1 MKRLIAC
8 LLATLPYIGAVAHV
22 WDELAILARRNGDGT
37 FTLEKDS
44 YLAVSTYT
52 NAVFFDYNN
61 DGNLDLLIMGQ
72 GGDWNVSSDIKIVAL
87 YRNLGEENGYRFE
100 KVAAPGFLPYKDEGF
115 FNPVSVGDYNHDGY
129 TDVVVM
135 SYHNGRRID
144 LYLNDRG
151 SGTFIR
157 QEQQGVEAA
166 TNGSVMF
173 GDLNNDGW
181 LDIEFTG
188 YSDKTSTALKTY
200 INKRDGAFVDE
211 TPSNIRGAFQG
222 QSTLADIN
230 GDGTLDII
238 STGNGDG
245 WVCLSSLYY
254 NTVDKDGKCI
264 YRYVSEKESNIL
276 GVSRANPLV
285 ADFNGDGLMDM
296 VINGEPSDGSGF
308 RNRIYYQTR
317 EGKFVMDKSY
327 PVVPVNQDGGINM
340 GDVNGDGNM
349 DLIVGGYVGTYEKA
363 PASYYTAPL
372 RVYENNPPKV
382 GLSGN
387 TFPEP
392 PSKVTAVME
401 GDELVISWLPGS
413 DKETSEV
420 ALRYNIYVRNETT
433 GELYTMIPVDIETL
447 YEIASALQIH
457 VEQLLYCPPRHAN
470 LPDSK
475 NSPAFFAGCSQFY
488 AYVYD
493 GRNKQLIRCV
503 FDVLSETDT
512 SSYKIMMYMNF
523 KDFENY
529 KLCENT
535 YWGYIEHFD
544 ALTNIQLTN
553 QDSPVEKASAQI
565 LASYLDTDT
574 KWGLFNG
581 FSSRPMM
588 PIATKMLFSKTK
600 LPEDEALLQGLKVSR
615 EDIRLLKLYNMFTVL

>member
-157 QEQQGVEAA
+157 QEQQGFEAA

-372 RVYENNPPKV
+372 RVYENNPQKV

-433 GELYTMIPVDIETL
+433 GELYTMIPVDIETGRL
-447 YEIASALQIH
+447 KVGTDLQTSLSSALNSYRMCVFGDGRYTVGVQTLDQSYAGSKFATAGLSVATGIRSIASSDH
-457 VEQLLYCPPRHAN
+457 FRVVPVDTGVMVRGMDNH
-470 LPDSK
+470 K
-475 NSPAFFAGCSQFY
+475 VV
-488 AYVYD
+488 VYTMD
-493 GRNKQLIRCV
+493 GRTVNTGFSNTVIP
-503 FDVLSETDT
+503 LSERGGYLVSVSGERTPL
-512 SSYKIMMYMNF
+512 KCMY
-523 KDFENY
+523 
-529 KLCENT
+529 
-535 YWGYIEHFD
+535 
-544 ALTNIQLTN
+544 
-553 QDSPVEKASAQI
+553 
-565 LASYLDTDT
+565 
-574 KWGLFNG
+574 
-581 FSSRPMM
+581 
-588 PIATKMLFSKTK
+588 
-600 LPEDEALLQGLKVSR
+600 
-615 EDIRLLKLYNMFTVL
+615 

>member
-100 KVAAPGFLPYKDEGF
+100 KVAAPVFLPYKDEGF

-157 QEQQGVEAA
+157 QEQQGFEAA

-372 RVYENNPPKV
+372 RVYENNPQKV

-433 GELYTMIPVDIETL
+433 GKLYTMIPVDIETGRL
-447 YEIASALQIH
+447 KVGTDLQTSLSSAL
-457 VEQLLYCPPRHAN
+457 
-470 LPDSK
+470 
-475 NSPAFFAGCSQFY
+475 NSYRMRVFG
-488 AYVYD
+488 D
-493 GRNKQLIRCV
+493 GRYTVGVQTLDQSYAGSKFATTGLSVATGIRSIV
-503 FDVLSETDT
+503 SSDHFRVVPVDTGVMVRGMDNHKVVVYTMDGRTVNTGFSNTVIPLSERGVYLV
-512 SSYKIMMYMNF
+512 SVSGERAPLKCMY
-523 KDFENY
+523 
-529 KLCENT
+529 
-535 YWGYIEHFD
+535 
-544 ALTNIQLTN
+544 
-553 QDSPVEKASAQI
+553 
-565 LASYLDTDT
+565 
-574 KWGLFNG
+574 
-581 FSSRPMM
+581 
-588 PIATKMLFSKTK
+588 
-600 LPEDEALLQGLKVSR
+600 
-615 EDIRLLKLYNMFTVL
+615 

>member
-1 MKRLIAC
+1 MKKRLIAC
-8 LLATLPYIGAVAHV
+8 LLATLPCIGAVAHV
-22 WDELAILARRNGDGT
+22 WDELAILARRNSDGT

-72 GGDWNVSSDIKIVAL
+72 GGDWNVSSDVKIVAL

-100 KVAAPGFLPYKDEGF
+100 KVAAPGFLPYRDEGI

-151 SGTFIR
+151 SGAFVR
-157 QEQQGVEAA
+157 QEQQVFEAA

-200 INKRDGAFVDE
+200 INKRDGSFVDE

-254 NTVDKDGKCI
+254 NTIDKEGKCT

-308 RNRIYYQTR
+308 RNRIYYQTP

-363 PASYYTAPL
+363 PASYYSSPL
-372 RVYENNPPKV
+372 RVYENNPQKT
-382 GLSGN
+382 GLPGN

-392 PSKVTAVME
+392 PAGVTAVME

-413 DKETSEV
+413 DKETAET

-433 GELYTMIPVDIETL
+433 GELYTMIPVDIETGKL
-447 YEIASALQIH
+447 KVGTDLQTSLSSALSSYRMRVFGDGKYTVGVQTLDQSYAGSKFATTGFSATGTRQVTASNH
-457 VEQLLYCPPRHAN
+457 FKVVTV
-470 LPDSK
+470 DSGVIVRGEDNHK
-475 NSPAFFAGCSQFY
+475 VAVFAM
-488 AYVYD
+488 D
-493 GRNKQLIRCV
+493 GRTINTGFSNTLIP
-503 FDVLSETDT
+503 LSERGVYIVSVSGEDT
-512 SSYKIMMYMNF
+512 
-523 KDFENY
+523 
-529 KLCENT
+529 
-535 YWGYIEHFD
+535 
-544 ALTNIQLTN
+544 
-553 QDSPVEKASAQI
+553 P
-565 LASYLDTDT
+565 
-574 KWGLFNG
+574 
-581 FSSRPMM
+581 
-588 PIATKMLFSKTK
+588 
-600 LPEDEALLQGLKVSR
+600 LKCA
-615 EDIRLLKLYNMFTVL
+615 Y

>member
-157 QEQQGVEAA
+157 QEQQGFEAA

-188 YSDKTSTALKTY
+188 YSDKTSTVLKTY

-372 RVYENNPPKV
+372 RVYENNPQKV

-387 TFPEP
+387 TFREP
-392 PSKVTAVME
+392 PSEVTAVME

-433 GELYTMIPVDIETL
+433 GELYTMIPVDIETGRL
-447 YEIASALQIH
+447 KVGTDLQTSLSSAL
-457 VEQLLYCPPRHAN
+457 
-470 LPDSK
+470 
-475 NSPAFFAGCSQFY
+475 NSYRMRVFG
-488 AYVYD
+488 D
-493 GRNKQLIRCV
+493 GRYTVGVQTLDQSYAGSKFATTGLSVATGIRSIV
-503 FDVLSETDT
+503 SSDHFRVVPVDTGVMVRGMDNHKVVVYTMDGRTVNTGFSNTVIPLSERGVYLVSVSGERTPL
-512 SSYKIMMYMNF
+512 KCMY
-523 KDFENY
+523 
-529 KLCENT
+529 
-535 YWGYIEHFD
+535 
-544 ALTNIQLTN
+544 
-553 QDSPVEKASAQI
+553 
-565 LASYLDTDT
+565 
-574 KWGLFNG
+574 
-581 FSSRPMM
+581 
-588 PIATKMLFSKTK
+588 
-600 LPEDEALLQGLKVSR
+600 
-615 EDIRLLKLYNMFTVL
+615 

>member
-115 FNPVSVGDYNHDGY
+115 FIPVSVGDYNHDGY

-349 DLIVGGYVGTYEKA
+349 HLIVGGYVGTYEKA

-372 RVYENNPPKV
+372 RVYENNPQKV

-433 GELYTMIPVDIETL
+433 GELYTMIPVDIETGRL
-447 YEIASALQIH
+447 KVGTDLQTSLSSALNSYRMRVFGDGRYTVGVQTLDQSYAGSKFATAGLSVATGIRSIASSDH
-457 VEQLLYCPPRHAN
+457 FRVVPVDTGVMVRGMDNH
-470 LPDSK
+470 K
-475 NSPAFFAGCSQFY
+475 VV
-488 AYVYD
+488 VYTMD
-493 GRNKQLIRCV
+493 GRTVNTGFSNTVIP
-503 FDVLSETDT
+503 LSERGVYLVSVSGERTPL
-512 SSYKIMMYMNF
+512 KCMY
-523 KDFENY
+523 
-529 KLCENT
+529 
-535 YWGYIEHFD
+535 
-544 ALTNIQLTN
+544 
-553 QDSPVEKASAQI
+553 
-565 LASYLDTDT
+565 
-574 KWGLFNG
+574 
-581 FSSRPMM
+581 
-588 PIATKMLFSKTK
+588 
-600 LPEDEALLQGLKVSR
+600 
-615 EDIRLLKLYNMFTVL
+615 